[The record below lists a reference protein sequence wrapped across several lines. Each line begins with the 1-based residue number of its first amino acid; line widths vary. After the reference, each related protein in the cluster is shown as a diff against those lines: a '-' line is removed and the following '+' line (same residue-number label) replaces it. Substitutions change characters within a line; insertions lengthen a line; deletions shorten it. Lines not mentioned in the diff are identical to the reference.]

1 MFKKVVT
8 LTLTLTDELLVIFC
22 CMISNVL
29 VNVQKRPNPN
39 PK

>member
-1 MFKKVVT
+1 MFKNVVT
-8 LTLTLTDELLVIFC
+8 LTLTLTDELSVIFW

-29 VNVQKRPNPN
+29 VNVQKRPNTN